1 VTRSLLLD
9 EHFSPR
15 LAALLGDRGVTALP
29 VVGHPDLSGAADH
42 VVLTWATRRGFVL
55 VTEDG
60 HDFMVLHNLALAD
73 RRTPAGLALTSPRR
87 FPRTKNGMGVLA
99 DALKDLVLGGRAPE
113 PGGVVWL

>member
-1 VTRSLLLD
+1 MTRSLLLD

-29 VVGHPDLSGAADH
+29 VVGHPDLNGAADD
-42 VVLTWATRRGFVL
+42 VVLAWATRRGFVL
-55 VTEDG
+55 VTEDV